1 MRIIGGRY
9 KGKKLLSPKN
19 DKTRPTSDRVKEA
32 IFNIIFDKVEDAVVI
47 DAFSGS
53 GALGI
58 EALSRGAK
66 KVYFIDKDY
75 LAAELIKRNL
85 EDLEGDRK
93 IIRAEAKTAF
103 RSLAGEGVKADLIF
117 LDPPY
122 SAGLYEGAVK
132 DIADNNLL
140 DTDGLVILEK
150 ASTDEKDYSY
160 KNLRQ
165 YRQKK
170 YGNTLICLLSYVK
183 RAAVTGTFDP
193 ITLGHIRLIEQ
204 ALLISPNVNVALL
217 KNENKKEF
225 FDSEF
230 RLELI
235 KKAIAPYGE
244 RVKADKYDGLAI
256 DYCKQNNVQLLIR
269 GIRNEADAQYEQA
282 MADWN
287 KAHGGI
293 DTLFVQ
299 AEDKQLSSS
308 EVRKRLTE
316 GLSVKGMVPDLI
328 IDMLE
333 DKIKTIKE
341 AEEKDD
347 VKD

>member
-150 ASTDEKDYSY
+150 ASTDKKDYSY
-160 KNLRQ
+160 KTPPIPSEKIRQ
-165 YRQKK
+165 YADLLTFLCKK
-170 YGNTLICLLSYVK
+170 GSCY
-183 RAAVTGTFDP
+183 
-193 ITLGHIRLIEQ
+193 GHIRPHH
-204 ALLISPNVNVALL
+204 AGA
-217 KNENKKEF
+217 
-225 FDSEF
+225 
-230 RLELI
+230 
-235 KKAIAPYGE
+235 Y
-244 RVKADKYDGLAI
+244 KADRASLA
-256 DYCKQNNVQLLIR
+256 YQSQCQCRAVEKRKQ
-269 GIRNEADAQYEQA
+269 
-282 MADWN
+282 
-287 KAHGGI
+287 
-293 DTLFVQ
+293 
-299 AEDKQLSSS
+299 
-308 EVRKRLTE
+308 
-316 GLSVKGMVPDLI
+316 KGVF
-328 IDMLE
+328 
-333 DKIKTIKE
+333 
-341 AEEKDD
+341 
-347 VKD
+347 